1 MSAEAKVRKVL
12 QEIVSE
18 RLGAL
23 PSSEQNGSL
32 TVRFQE
38 GRIRKIEWHT
48 FDTVDGWVESP
59 DQEGQPKLPAR

>member
-1 MSAEAKVRKVL
+1 MSTDAAVRKVL

-23 PSSEQNGSL
+23 SSSEQNGSL

-48 FDTVDGWVESP
+48 FDTVDGRVESSA
-59 DQEGQPKLPAR
+59 QERS